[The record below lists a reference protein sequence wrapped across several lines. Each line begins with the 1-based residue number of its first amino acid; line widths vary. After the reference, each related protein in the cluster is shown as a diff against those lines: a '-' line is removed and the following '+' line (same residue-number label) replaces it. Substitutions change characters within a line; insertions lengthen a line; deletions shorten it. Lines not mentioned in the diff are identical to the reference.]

1 MKQKQ
6 RLYLA
11 TQNQHKIEEIKDL
24 LGDLFD
30 IHTVFELGVSVEIP
44 ETGNTLQENSM
55 QKAAYI
61 AEHFQVTCLSDDSGL
76 EVNALGGR
84 PGVYSARYAG
94 EPKDD
99 AANVQKLLGE
109 LEGVSDRSAR
119 FVTVLTFHHQG
130 QYDCFE
136 GEIQGQIASS
146 PRGEHGFGYDP
157 VFLPVGFDRTFAEMT
172 MEEKNQMAHR
182 ARAMQKFK
190 SFIDETG
197 FFIDN

>member
-109 LEGVSDRSAR
+109 LEGISDRSAR

-197 FFIDN
+197 FFSDN

>member
-1 MKQKQ
+1 MMQRQ

-30 IHTVFELGVSVEIP
+30 IHTVFELGLAVEIP

-99 AANVQKLLGE
+99 AANVRKLLDE
-109 LEGVSDRSAR
+109 LAGISDRSAR

-130 QYDCFE
+130 KYISFE
-136 GEIQGQIASS
+136 GEIQGQIARS

-157 VFLPVGFDRTFAEMT
+157 VFEPLGYDRTFAEMT
-172 MEEKNQMAHR
+172 LVEKNQLAHR

-197 FFIDN
+197 FFGDK

>member
-109 LEGVSDRSAR
+109 LEGISDRSAR

-157 VFLPVGFDRTFAEMT
+157 VFVPVGFDRTFAEMT

-197 FFIDN
+197 FFSDN

>member
-157 VFLPVGFDRTFAEMT
+157 VFVPVGFDRTFAEMT